1 MRNILTALF
10 LVFATN
16 SVYSADVPIE
26 MLNKNKETKERMVY
40 SKELVKIEPGQS
52 IEWIP
57 TSKSHNVEIL
67 IGPKGYD
74 LPEKS
79 KLSKPV
85 TINFTIP
92 GIYLYQCSPH
102 VALGMIGIVVVGGD
116 NSNMKEVSKKKLA
129 GSKAKKKRD
138 KLLKAI

>member
-16 SVYSADVPIE
+16 SVYSADVTIE

-102 VALGMIGIVVVGGD
+102 VALGGD